1 MNNSFEINYIRKCL
15 ELAEA
20 RLNRGESSEWT
31 TYDIEQLSI
40 AIEEA
45 TGVTLSVTTLKRL
58 WGKLKY
64 TNMPATTTLNTLAQ
78 FVGYVDW
85 RGFKREVAIGE
96 QRGAGSDT
104 EEGTTGGGTQ
114 EQDAS
119 VAMTGSSIPEPPTAT
134 AGNPSPLATAPR
146 RRKWAYWLLA
156 LLPLC
161 VIAYMLLLSNTKP
174 GKPLSPDEFSFSSNK
189 VMMQGVPNS
198 VIFSYD
204 ATAAGADSV
213 FISQSWDV
221 RRKVPVS
228 AREKNYSSIYYYPG
242 YYRAKLMVNK
252 QVVKE
257 HDLMIG
263 SGGWLAL
270 IEPPVGNVPLYFRQ
284 TEITKDSTIS
294 VDKALLA
301 QYQVPLQPTPPAV
314 RFFYVQSFPYLS
326 NDHFTFET
334 TLKSD
339 YQQGTAACQRVEVL
353 ILCKDDVIV
362 IPLCAKGCVG
372 DLSLYAA
379 GASVHSRDADL
390 SRFGCDLTRWV
401 KLRVVTKDRH
411 MQFFV
416 NDSIAAEL
424 RFPHYP
430 TEIVGLQYRF
440 SGTAAVKDTR
450 FIRDS
455 AVIALQ

>member
-20 RLNRGESSEWT
+20 RLNRGDSSEWT

-85 RGFKREVAIGE
+85 RGFKREVLNGVVTGNASAENIASESYPAI
-96 QRGAGSDT
+96 AGKLSAA
-104 EEGTTGGGTQ
+104 TT
-114 EQDAS
+114 
-119 VAMTGSSIPEPPTAT
+119 P
-134 AGNPSPLATAPR
+134 

-156 LLPLC
+156 LLPLG
-161 VIAYMLLLSNTKP
+161 VIVYALLSSSTKP
-174 GKPLSPDEFSFSSNK
+174 GKLLSLDKFSFSSNK

-204 ATAAGADSV
+204 AAAAGTDSV

-228 AREKNYSSIYYYPG
+228 AREQNYSSIYYYPG
-242 YYRAKLMVNK
+242 YYRAKLIVNK

-270 IEPPVGNVPLYFRQ
+270 IEPPAGDVPLYFRK
-284 TEITKDSTIS
+284 TEITKGDMIS

-301 QYQVPLQPTPPAV
+301 QYQVPLQPAPPAV

-353 ILCKDDVIV
+353 ILCKDDVII

-379 GASVHSRDADL
+379 GASVSSRDADL
-390 SRFGCDLTRWV
+390 SRLGCDLTQWV
-401 KLRVVTKDRH
+401 KLRVVTKNRH

-424 RFPHYP
+424 RFPHFP

-450 FIRDS
+450 FKRDS
-455 AVIALQ
+455 AVIELQ